1 MKRRE
6 FLKHVFTAVGSAGT
20 SSFFGAGSALLSRP
34 ARAADS
40 GHTLVIVFLRG
51 GWDGLNVAVP
61 YGDANYYALRPG
73 IAVPRPDSTQTRKAL
88 DLNGY
93 FGFHPSMT
101 SLHALYSNG
110 IVAVMP
116 AVHYPNPYQ
125 SHFAGQDMIEHSI
138 AGEELTGWLA
148 RYLNETPDSGV
159 QRAIALGDVLPR
171 SLAGA
176 STPASAFSDI
186 ASLHLA
192 SSPDDHAAI
201 STVISDTYRYEL
213 PFNNPNSAT
222 LQVIGSRFV
231 SNLVELES
239 AANIPVQNNASY
251 PNSNFGRQLR
261 QGASLI
267 KSGVGVELITLTLGG
282 WDTHSQEG
290 GTETTGRMSLLLA
303 NFSESVSAFFTD
315 LGSLSGKTTVIA
327 MSEFG
332 RTAAQNGSGGT
343 DHGMATAWMAIGGSV
358 LGGVYSPGGWP
369 GLASTQLV
377 SGRYLEATIDYRSL
391 MAEVL
396 QNRMGVSSVANI
408 LPGFDPVKL
417 GIFS

>member
-1 MKRRE
+1 MKRRV
-6 FLKHVFTAVGSAGT
+6 FLEHLLKAIGGAGT
-20 SSFFGAGSALLSRP
+20 SSLLGAGSALLSTP
-34 ARAADS
+34 AGAAGA

-61 YGDANYYALRPG
+61 YGDANYYALRSS
-73 IAVPRPDSTQTRKAL
+73 IAIPRPDSSQSRKVL

-93 FGFHPSMT
+93 FGFHPSMA
-101 SLHALYSNG
+101 SLHALYSKG
-110 IVAVMP
+110 MVAVMP

-125 SHFAGQDMIEHSI
+125 SHFAGQDMIEHSM

-176 STPASAFSDI
+176 STPASAFPDI
-186 ASLHLA
+186 ASLNLA

-201 STVISDTYRYEL
+201 STVISDAYRYDL
-213 PFNNPNSAT
+213 PANNPNATT
-222 LQVIGSRFV
+222 LQVIGSQLV

-239 AANIPVQNNASY
+239 AASIPVQNNATY
-251 PNSNFGRQLR
+251 PNSSLGRQLR

-267 KSGVGVELITLTLGG
+267 KSGLGVELITLSLGG

-290 GTETTGRMSLLLA
+290 GAEASGRMSMLLT
-303 NFSESVSAFFTD
+303 NFSNSISAFFTD
-315 LGSLSGKTTVIA
+315 LGALAGNVTVIA

-343 DHGMATAWMAIGGSV
+343 DHGMATTWMAIGGS
-358 LGGVYSPGGWP
+358 LKGGVYCPGGWP
-369 GLASTQLV
+369 GLSTTQLV
-377 SGRYLEATIDYRSL
+377 NSRYLKATIDYRSL
-391 MAEVL
+391 FAEAL
-396 QNRMGVSSVANI
+396 KSRMGVSSVASI
-408 LPGFDPVKL
+408 LPGFDPVTL